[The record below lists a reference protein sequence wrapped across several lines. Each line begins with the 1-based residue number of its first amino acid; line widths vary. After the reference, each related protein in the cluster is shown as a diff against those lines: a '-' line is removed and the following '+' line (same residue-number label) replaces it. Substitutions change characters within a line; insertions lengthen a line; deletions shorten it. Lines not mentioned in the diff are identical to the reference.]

1 MHVEN
6 MKGIT
11 MALFPV
17 PVHYDFDS
25 EYRLSDKEWE
35 CLSKIECVRSAFNT
49 NNLSDN
55 SSILEEQDLVGIKN
69 HLKKYLDHY
78 VKDILRIKNN
88 FALTNS
94 WVSRNKPGDSHPG
107 HTHPHSIIS
116 GVFYAKAGKNSGN
129 LNFSIGKTAIQKD
142 YRFLYDYEDYNLFN
156 SANWFL
162 EVATGTVIIFPS
174 CLQHHV
180 DVNKSDEE
188 RVVIGFNSFVDDSI
202 GSPKIYTDLTLKV
215 N

>member
-1 MHVEN
+1 

-55 SSILEEQDLVGIKN
+55 SSILEEKDLVG
-69 HLKKYLDHY
+69 
-78 VKDILRIKNN
+78 IKNN

-142 YRFLYDYEDYNLFN
+142 YRFMYDYEDYNLFN
-156 SANWFL
+156 STNWFL

-180 DVNKSDEE
+180 DVNKSDDE

-202 GSPKIYTDLTLKV
+202 GSSKIYTDLTLKV

>member
-55 SSILEEQDLVGIKN
+55 SSILEEKDLVG
-69 HLKKYLDHY
+69 
-78 VKDILRIKNN
+78 IKNN

-142 YRFLYDYEDYNLFN
+142 YRFMYDYEDYNLFN
-156 SANWFL
+156 STNWFL

-180 DVNKSDEE
+180 DVNKSDDE

-202 GSPKIYTDLTLKV
+202 GSSKIYTDLTLKV